1 MEKTSS
7 GREYKVKDL
16 SQGDLGHLELEL
28 AEVEMPGLMSC
39 RTEFGPSQS
48 FKGVRISGSL
58 HMTIQTV
65 VLIETG
71 DALVLLQHLLHSCD
85 SSRLSLSEITKYR
98 GLVSAQPHRQE
109 IIEDL
114 FSVTKD
120 PQKGDVN
127 GGMIKELV
135 IAFRRKT
142 GRRSERIL
150 FYRMV

>member
-1 MEKTSS
+1 
-7 GREYKVKDL
+7 
-16 SQGDLGHLELEL
+16 
-28 AEVEMPGLMSC
+28 MPGLMAC

-48 FKGVRISGSL
+48 FKGARISGSL

-71 DALVLLQHLLHSCD
+71 DALVVASMD
-85 SSRLSLSEITKYR
+85 WPEITKYR

-127 GGMIKELV
+127 GGMIRELV

-150 FYRMV
+150 FYRDGVSEGQFSHVLLHEMDAIRKTKVWLVK